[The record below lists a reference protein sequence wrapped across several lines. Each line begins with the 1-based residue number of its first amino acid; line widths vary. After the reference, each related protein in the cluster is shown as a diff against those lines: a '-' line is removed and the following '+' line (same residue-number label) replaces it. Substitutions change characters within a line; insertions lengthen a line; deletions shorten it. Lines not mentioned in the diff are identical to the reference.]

1 MIILNVTKNQRFPL
15 SLEDTFF
22 EKLQEVGVNLNV
34 ISDKIYNDLYPTES
48 RPGTLYGLYKMHKS
62 TADGVR
68 PFTLFC
74 PLELLLI
81 LLPYFLDHH

>member
-48 RPGTLYGLYKMHKS
+48 RPGVLYGLYKMHKNI
-62 TADGVR
+62 ADGV
-68 PFTLFC
+68 PSFTLFC
-74 PLELLLI
+74 TLELLLI